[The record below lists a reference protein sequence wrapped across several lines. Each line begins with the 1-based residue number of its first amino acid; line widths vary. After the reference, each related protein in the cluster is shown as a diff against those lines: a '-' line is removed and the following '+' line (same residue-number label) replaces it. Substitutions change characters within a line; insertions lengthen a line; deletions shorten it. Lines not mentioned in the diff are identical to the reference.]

1 MRSTRAR
8 RLVALSATGLLLA
21 GGAAV
26 GAAGTASATQNGHH
40 SSYDR
45 DYRDGHNRYNH
56 DRGWWNDD
64 GWGRHHHNNWN
75 NWNNWGDN
83 DNYWGGYGHGG
94 YGHNGYGHG
103 GYGHGGGWG
112 GGHGGGWGG
121 GGHGGGGH
129 GGGHG
134 R

>member
-45 DYRDGHNRYNH
+45 DYRDGHHNRYNH

-64 GWGRHHHNNWN
+64 DWGRHHNGHHNNWN
-75 NWNNWGDN
+75 NWGDYDNNWG
-83 DNYWGGYGHGG
+83 GH
-94 YGHNGYGHG
+94 GHNGYGHG
-103 GYGHGGGWG
+103 GYGHGGHGGYG
-112 GGHGGGWGG
+112 GGHG

-129 GGGHG
+129 GGGGHG